1 MLFAD
6 VKTIILGLSGLM
18 GVQAA
23 WQLVMAAVVA
33 AVLPLIAVF
42 FLFQRVFVQGIT
54 VSGLKG

>member
-1 MLFAD
+1 
-6 VKTIILGLSGLM
+6 M
-18 GVQAA
+18 GMQVE

-42 FLFQRVFVQGIT
+42 FLFQRFFIQGIT